1 MGGRD
6 MSEAELFFFNDWPQ
20 LVGLYEA
27 LRGAVMEAWPGT
39 DVKVSK
45 TQISFRNRHI
55 FAMASLP
62 IRRFKGF
69 PREYL
74 LLSLGMPERLDSP
87 RVAAQSEPY
96 PGRWTCHVPVCSPE
110 EIDGEL
116 MGWLERAW
124 RFAETK

>member
-1 MGGRD
+1 MT
-6 MSEAELFFFNDWPQ
+6 EAELFFFNDRPQ

-27 LRGAVMEAWPGT
+27 LREAVMEAWPGT

-45 TQISFRNRHI
+45 TQISFRSRHI

-62 IRRFKGF
+62 TRRFKGF
-69 PREYL
+69 PGEYL

-87 RVAAQSEPY
+87 RVAVQSEPY
-96 PGRWTCHVPVCSPE
+96 PGRWTCHVPVRAAE
-110 EIDGEL
+110 EIDPEL
-116 MGWLERAW
+116 MGWMERAY